1 MKKIYKKYL
10 LISSLILG
18 TLFISIPTVIL
29 VSKKINTKR
38 TINSLPFMVVEPL
51 NIDIYD
57 DLIESKLVENKGFVN
72 IYNTKEVSPLD
83 TLYEFNKLSKLLN
96 LDNNWLNNQISE
108 LINTVNFETYSYD
121 TDFIKSLY
129 LSEENNKL
137 NLYKLDKNIEKFW
150 NYELCI
156 FEFFPYSENNL
167 DYIVT
172 MSSRIYNFFIDKHID
187 KFKDKYN
194 FARYAEYVLNN
205 FNLDK
210 TDDWII
216 IECLYTI
223 INSKSNFKL
232 KIDEIKKWLDQKI
245 DILINTDL
253 HYSEIILKFFYNEN
267 WENIL
272 KEKLSKISEI
282 TLLEKYPNW
291 IYDYMILFND
301 GKSNDLL
308 IKYMKNNQ
316 NWLYS
321 WYTFSSL
328 NIYFSL
334 CMTKNSEI
342 YYSKISNS
350 IKNNINELI
359 NNNND
364 YQNIKNL
371 IEMYF
376 YIKIIYKYDK
386 NFLSMNLSK
395 IIEKLNDWMKYN
407 HSNTAYLYA
416 LKSLN
421 ILANENE
428 TAYIYNEQLE
438 LVDENIDNFNLN
450 TNNISIDYA
459 VNLMLIAKLVGSN
472 KYDELKDKV
481 LKNKEIFTKSTIEL
495 STFYELKENIKMLN
509 LNTEFSDV
517 LNYYDDMFINNI
529 SENSDKPIEI
539 YFINNI

>member
-18 TLFISIPTVIL
+18 TLLISIPTVIL

-38 TINSLPFMVVEPL
+38 TINSLPFMNVEPL
-51 NIDIYD
+51 NTDIYD

-72 IYNTKEVSPLD
+72 IYNTKEVSSLD

-96 LDNNWLNNQISE
+96 SDNHWLNKQISE

-156 FEFFPYSENNL
+156 FEFFPYSETNL

-172 MSSRIYNFFIDKHID
+172 TSSRIYNFFIDKHID

-194 FARYAEYVLNN
+194 FARYAEYALNN

-210 TDDWII
+210 TDDWVI

-223 INSKSNFKL
+223 INSKSNVKL

-272 KEKLSKISEI
+272 KEKLSKISET

-291 IYDYMILFND
+291 IYDYMILFSD

-334 CMTKNSEI
+334 CITKNSEI
-342 YYSKISNS
+342 YYAKISNS

-359 NNNND
+359 NNND
-364 YQNIKNL
+364 YQNTKNL
-371 IEMYF
+371 VEMYF

-395 IIEKLNDWMKYN
+395 IIGKLNDWMKYN
-407 HSNTAYLYA
+407 LSSTIYLYA

-421 ILANENE
+421 ILAKDNES
-428 TAYIYNEQLE
+428 TDIYNEQLE

-450 TNNISIDYA
+450 TNNISIDHA

-481 LKNKEIFTKSTIEL
+481 LKNKETFTKSTIEL

-517 LNYYDDMFINNI
+517 LNHYDDMFINNI
-529 SENSDKPIEI
+529 SENADKAIEI
-539 YFINNI
+539 YFKNSI

>member
-18 TLFISIPTVIL
+18 TLLFSIPTVIL

-38 TINSLPFMVVEPL
+38 TINSLPFMNVEPL
-51 NIDIYD
+51 NTDIYD
-57 DLIESKLVENKGFVN
+57 DLIESKLVENKSFVN
-72 IYNTKEVSPLD
+72 IYNTKEVSSLD

-96 LDNNWLNNQISE
+96 SDNMSLNNQISE

-150 NYELCI
+150 NNELCI
-156 FEFFPYSENNL
+156 FEFFPYSETNL

-194 FARYAEYVLNN
+194 FARYAEYVLHN

-210 TDDWII
+210 TDDWVI

-223 INSKSNFKL
+223 INSKSNVKL

-328 NIYFSL
+328 NTYFSL
-334 CMTKNSEI
+334 FITKNSEI
-342 YYSKISNS
+342 YYAKISKS

-359 NNNND
+359 NNND
-364 YQNIKNL
+364 YQNTKNL

-376 YIKIIYKYDK
+376 YIKVIYKYDK

-395 IIEKLNDWMKYN
+395 IIGKLNDWMKYN
-407 HSNTAYLYA
+407 HSSTTYLYA

-421 ILANENE
+421 ILAKDNES
-428 TAYIYNEQLE
+428 TYICNEQLE
-438 LVDENIDNFNLN
+438 LVDENIDNFNSN
-450 TNNISIDYA
+450 TNNMSIDHV

-472 KYDELKDKV
+472 KYDKLKDKV

-495 STFYELKENIKMLN
+495 SVFYELKENIKMLN

-539 YFINNI
+539 YFKNNI